1 MRKII
6 YVLALCLMFQV
17 CSEARDYA
25 KLQVKEMKHAQKY
38 GISAKYNKSY
48 APVVNTASQN
58 IKDPK
63 LLKIGDY
70 KDISDADY
78 KAKLAKDEQEY
89 AKIEKYLKSKK
100 TDNFN
105 SQAYSE
111 DFYHVYRIA
120 ERMIRAN
127 NLDFMNWRISIER
140 SLNFN
145 AYNNDTNNVVILTG
159 LYDTFNGNDDALAL
173 VIGHEMG
180 HGILGHSARKAKL
193 AKKIRSARI
202 ANAGLAWAVA
212 YKRYMIDSKNME
224 YAADVEGAK
233 FVARAGY
240 DLGKAKENLE
250 FMNTLDDGSME
261 RHSIHPNAVHRIQN
275 YEENKKYFPI
285 EEWEKQGKY
294 NIYNSPV
301 LKCQKS
307 SDRKSIIIMRD
318 MSKPA
323 ESSGATESVTD
334 IYKRFGYTSYLNG
347 EFKDSINYFKKVLD
361 SDKSDYAVYLYISYA
376 YEYLGDNVSA
386 KEFAGYAKQLAPDNK
401 YVNEQVESL

>member
-1 MRKII
+1 M
-6 YVLALCLMFQV
+6 VFCLIFQL

-25 KLQVKEMKHAQKY
+25 KLQIKEMKHAQKY
-38 GISAKYNKSY
+38 SVSAKYNKKY
-48 APVVNTASQN
+48 APAANNTSQG

-63 LLKIGDY
+63 LLKIGKY
-70 KDISDADY
+70 KEISNSEY

-89 AKIEKYLKSKK
+89 ANIAKYLKSKK

-140 SLNFN
+140 DLDFN
-145 AYNNDTNNVVILTG
+145 AYNSNTNNVVILTG
-159 LYDTFNGNDDALAL
+159 LYDTFSGNDDALAL

-180 HGILGHSARKAKL
+180 HGMLGHSARKAKL
-193 AKKIRSARI
+193 VKKIRRARR

-212 YKRYMIDSKNME
+212 YKRYIIDSKNME
-224 YAADVEGAK
+224 YAADIEGAK
-233 FVARAGY
+233 YAAKAGY
-240 DLGKAKENLE
+240 DLSKAKENLE

-261 RHSIHPNAVHRIQN
+261 RHSTHPNAVHRIQN
-275 YEENKKYFPI
+275 YEENRKYFPI

-294 NIYNSPV
+294 NIYNSSV

-318 MSKPA
+318 MSTPSDN
-323 ESSGATESVTD
+323 SSATESVSD
-334 IYKRFGYTSYLNG
+334 IYKRFGYTAYLNG
-347 EFKDSINYFKKVLD
+347 EFRDSINYFKKVLN
-361 SDKSDYAVYLYISYA
+361 SDKSDYAVYLYMSYA
-376 YEYLGDNVSA
+376 YEYLGDRESA

-401 YVNEQVESL
+401 YVNEQIENL